1 MPFVMPAL
9 VSMYAVAVTM
19 LSVMKP
25 SQDAPPTTTSGE
37 SSYGYTWEW
46 SSAVPETTDVN
57 QFYVLVGHAFS
68 PLQIQQFCADAK
80 SIYAE
85 YMPVM
90 PGRFDYWNYWFAKEV
105 QEISMYDKLQNL
117 YQDFETMIAFFPYFW
132 KIWEIMLTQVV
143 NVVFLKF
150 FGRARLELFLT
161 NIFLRL
167 TKIFLRMFEQMLY
180 LLWG

>member
-1 MPFVMPAL
+1 MVVL
-9 VSMYAVAVTM
+9 YATAEAI
-19 LSVMKP
+19 LKFAKP
-25 SQDAPPTTTSGE
+25 SPDAPPTP
-37 SSYGYTWEW
+37 GYSWER
-46 SSAVPETTDVN
+46 SSAGPETTDVN

-117 YQDFETMIAFFPYFW
+117 YQDFETMIAFFPLFW

-143 NVVFLKF
+143 NAVFSKY
-150 FGRARLELFLT
+150 FGRARLQVFLINNFLKLAKLFQKL
-161 NIFLRL
+161 
-167 TKIFLRMFEQMLY
+167 FEQIVI
-180 LLWG
+180 LLWR